1 MSYYGR
7 IATLQ
12 ESLNLL
18 NQRIASLYKD
28 PKNTLFVEAVQQK
41 TTLEREISRL
51 QRLQWEEDHERVDL
65 DD

>member
-18 NQRIASLYKD
+18 NKRIETL
-28 PKNTLFVEAVQQK
+28 PKNGSVLAEAILQK

-51 QRLQWEEDHERVDL
+51 QRLQWEEKHERIDL
-65 DD
+65 DDDR